1 MYDVTIIGAG
11 VTGCAI
17 ARELSRY
24 ELKILV
30 IDKAGDICE
39 GTSKANSG
47 IAHAGFDALPGTMKA
62 KMNIRGSRMLE
73 QMAEDLD
80 IPYRK
85 NGAMVVSFE
94 GKERLEEL
102 YERGVSNGVK
112 NLRIITGDEA
122 RSLEPNLSNS
132 VTFALVADDSAIIC
146 PFELNLAMAENAAE
160 NGAEFLL
167 DTEIKTIE
175 KTGNGYLLNGS
186 IETATLINA
195 AGVFADVIHNM
206 VCEDK
211 IRITAR
217 RGEYHLLDK
226 EAGGLVS
233 RTIFQTPTKMG
244 KGILVTPT
252 VHGNLIAGPTA
263 SDSDDKDDVSTTQG
277 AMNDIKEK
285 AKLSV
290 PNIPFNKVITGFTG
304 LRATPDGGDFIIQ
317 YSAEGFIDAA
327 GIESPGLTSAPA
339 IGEYVKNLYVSKN
352 SPKEKENFISKR
364 KGITRF
370 ADLNIDEQNEL
381 IRKDG
386 NYGKIVCRCENVT
399 EGEIREAISRPLGAR
414 TLDGIKRRT
423 RAGMGRCQAGFCTPR
438 TMEILSEMTGIPPEE
453 IRKR

>member
-1 MYDVTIIGAG
+1 MYDVAIIGAG

-24 ELKILV
+24 ELKIIV
-30 IDKAGDICE
+30 IDKASDVCE

-47 IAHAGFDALPGTMKA
+47 IAHAGFDAVPGTMKA
-62 KMNIRGSRMLE
+62 KLNVRGSRMLE
-73 QMAEDLD
+73 QLSKDLD
-80 IPYRK
+80 IPYKK

-94 GKERLEEL
+94 GKETLEEL
-102 YERGVSNGVK
+102 YDRGIKNGVQ
-112 NLRIITGDEA
+112 NIRIITGDEA
-122 RSLEPNLSNS
+122 RKLEPNLSNN

-146 PFELNLAMAENAAE
+146 PFELNLGMAENAAE

-167 DTEIKTIE
+167 ETEIKEIE
-175 KTGNGYLLNGS
+175 KTQNGYLLNGK
-186 IETATLINA
+186 IETKLLINA
-195 AGVFADVIHNM
+195 AGVYADVIHNM
-206 VCEDK
+206 VCRQK
-211 IRITAR
+211 IKITPR

-226 EAGGLVS
+226 EAGGIVS

-252 VHGNLIAGPTA
+252 VHGNLITGPTA
-263 SDSDDKDDVSTTQG
+263 SDSDDKDDVSTTQS
-277 AMNDIKEK
+277 AISEIKDK

-290 PNIPFNKVITGFTG
+290 PGIPFNKIITSFTG
-304 LRATPDGGDFIIQ
+304 LRATPDGRDFIIG
-317 YSAEGFIDAA
+317 YSEDNFIDAA

-339 IGEYVKNLYVSKN
+339 IGEYVVNLIKERITL
-352 SPKEKENFISKR
+352 KEKENFISTR

-370 ADLNIDEQNEL
+370 AELSIDEQNRL
-381 IRKDG
+381 ISENPD
-386 NYGKIVCRCENVT
+386 YGKIVCRCENVT
-399 EGEIREAISRPLGAR
+399 EGEIREAIRRPLGAR

-438 TMEILSEMTGIPPEE
+438 TMEILSEMTGIAPED